1 MTHSI
6 SSSIVQGIKFCPYED
21 VMGVGHSKGISS
33 IVIPGSGEANF
44 DSMEVNPYQTKKQR
58 QESEVHSL
66 LEKIQPEMI
75 ALNPSF
81 IGSVN
86 QAYQTLKKTEKAEA
100 LADQEASGENQE
112 LRHKKRG
119 KSSSMRRYLKKQS
132 NVVDG
137 NKVRERGGFLCEGR
151 IEVLI

>member
-1 MTHSI
+1 MTHSLPGSVI
-6 SSSIVQGIKFCPYED
+6 HDIHFCPYED
-21 VMGVGHSKGISS
+21 VMGIGHSKGIGS

-86 QAYQTLKKTEKAEA
+86 QSYQSLKKEERAEQSDLASEEK
-100 LADQEASGENQE
+100 QQP
-112 LRHKKRG
+112 RHKKRG

-137 NKVRERGGFLCEGR
+137 NKVRENLFLF
-151 IEVLI
+151 